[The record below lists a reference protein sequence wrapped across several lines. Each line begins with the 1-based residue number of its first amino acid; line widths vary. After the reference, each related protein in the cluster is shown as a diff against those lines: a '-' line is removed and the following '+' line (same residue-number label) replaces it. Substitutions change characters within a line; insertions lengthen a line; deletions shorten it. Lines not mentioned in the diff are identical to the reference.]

1 MRIVIRAVNRAI
13 SMVLV
18 IDNHGSVALVTSTY
32 HDRDIDLHAIN
43 TPPDATDSIQSL
55 ANYLTKRFS
64 DEGHKARAI
73 YRC

>member
-1 MRIVIRAVNRAI
+1 
-13 SMVLV
+13 MVT
-18 IDNHGSVALVTSTY
+18 INHHGCVALVTSTY

-43 TPPDATDSIQSL
+43 TPPDATESIQSL

-73 YRC
+73 YRYCDFKNF